1 MGKKKDVT
9 RDDVELVA
17 LALRSMVVA
26 PGAKKEIDVSR
37 KESVALASGIAQGL
51 VTGFEMARD
60 PEFCRAVI
68 GKGALDK
75 RRAVDVAQVMLNV
88 GLTELPA
95 QRDHL
100 LALDE
105 KTPGVTVE
113 RMHRFAC

>member
-1 MGKKKDVT
+1 MSKKKDVT

-17 LALRSMVVA
+17 LALRSMVLA

-37 KESVALASGIAQGL
+37 KESVALATGIAQGL

-60 PEFCRAVI
+60 PEFCREVI

-75 RRAVDVAQVMLNV
+75 RRAVDVAQVMLDV
-88 GLTELPA
+88 ALRELPA
-95 QRDHL
+95 RRDHL

-105 KTPGVTVE
+105 NTPGVTVAS
-113 RMHRFAC
+113 MHRLA